1 MAGTMLRLYDLAG
14 ADDSLRFSP
23 HCWRVR
29 MALAHKGLAVQT
41 IPWRFTEKDRL
52 PQPNIGM
59 VPVLT
64 DGDSVV
70 HDSWKIAEYLEFRYP
85 GSPLFGCPAARS
97 QALLVKYWVEKALH
111 PLMSR
116 MILLDI
122 WSGLHDKD
130 KAYFRDSREKRFGKR
145 LEDVVAD
152 RDGARRMFR
161 DALEPLRSMLA
172 DQSFICGVE
181 PGFADY
187 LLLGVFQW
195 ARCGSAYALLDDADP
210 VASYRE
216 QLLDLF
222 DGLAR
227 RAPHLDAK

>member
-1 MAGTMLRLYDLAG
+1 MMTLYDLAG
-14 ADDSLRFSP
+14 ADENRRFSP

-52 PQPNIGM
+52 PQPNVGL
-59 VPVLT
+59 VPVLV
-64 DGDSVV
+64 DADSVV
-70 HDSWKIAEYLEFRYP
+70 HDSWKIAEYLDARYP
-85 GSPLFGCPAARS
+85 GHPLFGCAAARS
-97 QALLVKYWVEKALH
+97 QALLTKYWVEKVLH
-111 PLMSR
+111 PLVSR

-122 WSGLHDKD
+122 WSGLHEKD
-130 KAYFRDSREKRFGKR
+130 KSYFRDSREKRFGKR

-152 RDGARRMFR
+152 REGVRRLFR
-161 DALEPLRSMLA
+161 DALEPLRTMLA
-172 DQSFICGVE
+172 DQRFVCGAE

-195 ARCGSAYALLDDADP
+195 ARCGSAYALLDAADP
-210 VASYRE
+210 VADYRE
-216 QLLDLF
+216 RLLDLF

-227 RAPHLDAK
+227 HAPHLDTK

>member
-1 MAGTMLRLYDLAG
+1 MLKLYDLAG
-14 ADDSLRFSP
+14 ADEGRRFSP

-41 IPWRFTEKDRL
+41 VPWRFTEKDRL
-52 PQPNIGM
+52 PQPNAGM
-59 VPVLT
+59 VPVLV

-70 HDSWKIAEYLEFRYP
+70 HDSWKIAVYLETRYP
-85 GSPLFGCPAARS
+85 ERPLFGCAAAAAH
-97 QALLVKYWVEKALH
+97 ALLIKYWVEKALH
-111 PLMSR
+111 PLISR
-116 MILLDI
+116 MVLVDI

-145 LEDVVAD
+145 LEEVVAD
-152 RDGARRMFR
+152 RDGARRLFR
-161 DALEPLRSMLA
+161 DALEPLRAMLA
-172 DQSFICGVE
+172 DQLFVCGAE

-187 LLLGVFQW
+187 LLLGTFQW
-195 ARCGSAYALLDDADP
+195 ARCGSGYALLDPADP

-216 QLLDLF
+216 RLLDLF

-227 RAPHLDAK
+227 RSPHLAAS